1 MGAGLVPLFA
11 QNQPPE
17 NPPQEPPA
25 TATNEQEEGK
35 LPKYEDMQIPTV
47 KQLLLE
53 PPKDW
58 IRLKKSDEVIVC
70 EPVYPR
76 PNTVEKLQK
85 QREELEKNRP
95 GGGKAL
101 EDWRKKRFDLG
112 YLNVTLPD
120 AGDTPEFRLELDK
133 IEEIIY
139 HEELLLRRV
148 DLLIKDGEQRKAFE
162 LLYQLERRLPDWPGI
177 EDRKNYLLFMQAEG
191 YREKQQLESA
201 LVFFEQLHERKPD
214 YPELKTRVGEATDAL
229 MKHAVETDDFAKR
242 GIFSGDCDGW
252 NPITPSSRNGK
263 PSWPTGPPK

>member
-1 MGAGLVPLFA
+1 MPGFA

-17 NPPQEPPA
+17 KPPQEPPA

-70 EPVYPR
+70 EPVYPGPTLWRNSKNKARNWKRIGRVGER
-76 PNTVEKLQK
+76 P
-85 QREELEKNRP
+85 
-95 GGGKAL
+95 
-101 EDWRKKRFDLG
+101 EDWQKKRFDLG

-120 AGDTPEFRLELDK
+120 AGDTPEFRLELEK

-229 MKHAVETDDFAKR
+229 MNTPSRRMTFAKR

-252 NPITPSSRNGK
+252 KPITPSSRNGK